1 MKHSGGKLHAK
12 SRSGGHI
19 KDKNRKFSHYTHS
32 TLLYKPM
39 FQELDAS
46 IDFCSHVLVTCD
58 FELSKEAFTKLIK
71 VK

>member
-1 MKHSGGKLHAK
+1 MKHSGEKLHAK

-58 FELSKEAFTKLIK
+58 FELSKEAFTNLIK

>member
-1 MKHSGGKLHAK
+1 M
-12 SRSGGHI
+12 

-39 FQELDAS
+39 FQELDGS